1 MVRASRR
8 ITSARCRFQTLD
20 VCNRTGGN
28 NNMQRATCII
38 VGQGDRACPVL
49 QAHFC
54 CLQAAHK
61 GRFTISS
68 STSCRSL
75 KTVDRGGGVAASM
88 HEERFQHTK
97 SCRPAGR
104 LADVDFT
111 EQDAHSR
118 PHVAIAHVRTPSH
131 REKSD
136 ADFQPFD
143 NHKTCCRRLT
153 VCLNGA
159 LVNAD
164 VPFEVCFPCCRGDMR
179 KSVFLRLRSR
189 CRPLGG
195 QKRADETSNRL
206 IADLTS
212 TKTSAA

>member
-1 MVRASRR
+1 
-8 ITSARCRFQTLD
+8 
-20 VCNRTGGN
+20 
-28 NNMQRATCII
+28 MQRATSII
-38 VGQGDRACPVL
+38 VGQGDIACPVL

-61 GRFTISS
+61 GRFPISS
-68 STSCRSL
+68 STMVPKLENRAQ
-75 KTVDRGGGVAASM
+75 RGFGVAASM

-97 SCRPAGR
+97 SCRPAGK

-143 NHKTCCRRLT
+143 NHKTSRRRLT

-164 VPFEVCFPCCRGDMR
+164 VPFEVCFLCCRGDMR
-179 KSVFLRLRSR
+179 ETVFLRLRSR
-189 CRPLGG
+189 CRPVGG